1 MFRVRVAVAARR
13 RAVAAVVAAFFV
25 AWCPASLAGPVQ
37 AAARPASAHG
47 GPLPGAQVGFA
58 AGETDT
64 QCLARDPSFCPRN
77 TANYTSSLWGVLRAT
92 HAALYMNIEYMADF
106 G

>member
-25 AWCPASLAGPVQ
+25 AWCPASLARPVQ

-58 AGETDT
+58 AGEAHH
-64 QCLARDPSFCPRN
+64 QRLGPDPSFCPRH
-77 TANYTSSLWGVLRAT
+77 TANYTPSLWGVPRAP
-92 HAALYMNIEYMADF
+92 HAARYMHI
-106 G
+106 